1 METSVQI
8 FVVGKGS
15 DGNAK
20 FIFHARAY
28 PWWDGSPEA
37 CLSLRE
43 LYCMLNELA
52 GISCRIATVE
62 ITYSDGGVTRRILAS
77 RVPDANSP
85 EVGAY
90 NLKTQ
95 VTQENDMRQK
105 IGGDL
110 S

>member
-8 FVVGKGS
+8 FVVGKGTN
-15 DGNAK
+15 GNAK
-20 FIFHARAY
+20 FTFYTRAL

-37 CLSLRE
+37 RLSLRE
-43 LYCMLNELA
+43 LYCMLEGLT

-62 ITYSDGGVTRRILAS
+62 IIYSDGGITRRILAS

-95 VTQENDMRQK
+95 VTQENDMRQM

-110 S
+110 